1 MKLKIR
7 NTYLKWGITTFA
19 CISASIILFFVI
31 YRAEAFWQSV
41 SVFVAI
47 ITPFIYGFVIAYLLT
62 PAYNLFLRRINLSLT
77 SHIKNKRKLIT
88 LSKVLSTIITLFLSI
103 TIISGLIVMVLPQ
116 LAESIL
122 GIINTF
128 PSNADGLMIW
138 VVDNFNLSEKTANF
152 INNNIVN
159 NLTNWFMENLVPTMS
174 EVVAGVSTGLISFLV
189 VIKNILLG
197 LIICVYFLN
206 GKEVFA
212 AQTKKIIF
220 ATCSEE
226 RAESIIHE
234 AKFINRTFSGFII
247 GKIIDSIIIGIIC
260 FISLTIMDM
269 PYTLLISVIVGVTN
283 IIPFFGPFI
292 GAIPSAIIILLESP
306 IQSVYFVIFIQ
317 ILQLLDGNVIGP
329 KILGD
334 STGIPSFWVIFAIL
348 VGGGLFGFVGMIVG
362 IPIFAVIYAYVKR
375 YVRYK
380 LCQKDLPM
388 DTLNYKDTSHYTC
401 KRTVEKEVK

>member
-1 MKLKIR
+1 MKLKIE
-7 NTYLKWGITTFA
+7 NTYLKWGITIFA
-19 CISASIILFFVI
+19 SISASIVLFFLI
-31 YRAEAFWQSV
+31 YRSEGLGESL

-47 ITPFIYGFVIAYLLT
+47 VTPFIYGFVIAYLLT
-62 PAYNLFLRRINLSLT
+62 PSYNFFLRKINLFLASRIN
-77 SHIKNKRKLIT
+77 NKRKSISFSKALSTAIT
-88 LSKVLSTIITLFLSI
+88 LILSI
-103 TIISGLIVMVLPQ
+103 TIITGLTSMVLPQ
-116 LAESIL
+116 LATSIL
-122 GIINTF
+122 GIVDAF

-138 VVDNFNLSEKTANF
+138 VVDNFNLSDKTANF

-189 VIKNILLG
+189 VIKNFLLG

-206 GKEVFA
+206 GKEIFA
-212 AQTKKIIF
+212 AQAKKGVFASCTK
-220 ATCSEE
+220 E
-226 RAESIIHE
+226 RAEFIIHE
-234 AKFINRTFSGFII
+234 AKFINRTFSGFIN

-269 PYTLLISVIVGVTN
+269 PYTLLISVIIGVTN

-306 IQSVYFVIFIQ
+306 IQCVYFVIFIQ
-317 ILQLLDGNVIGP
+317 ILQLVDGNVIGP

-348 VGGGLFGFVGMIVG
+348 VGGGLFGFIGMIIG
-362 IPIFAVIYAYVKR
+362 IPIFAVIYAYVGR
-375 YVRYK
+375 YVRHK
-380 LCQKDLPM
+380 LCQKGLPLE
-388 DTLNYKDTSHYTC
+388 TLDYKDTSHYTC
-401 KRTVEKEVK
+401 KRSVNKEVK

>member
-1 MKLKIR
+1 
-7 NTYLKWGITTFA
+7 
-19 CISASIILFFVI
+19 
-31 YRAEAFWQSV
+31 
-41 SVFVAI
+41 
-47 ITPFIYGFVIAYLLT
+47 VIAYLLT
-62 PAYNLFLRRINLSLT
+62 PSYNFFLRKINLSLT
-77 SHIKNKRKLIT
+77 PLINNKRKLISF
-88 LSKVLSTIITLFLSI
+88 SKALSTAITLILSI
-103 TIISGLIVMVLPQ
+103 TIITGLTSMVLPQ
-116 LAESIL
+116 LATSIL
-122 GIINTF
+122 GIVNTF
-128 PSNADGLMIW
+128 PSNADGLIIW

-189 VIKNILLG
+189 VIKNFLLG

-206 GKEVFA
+206 GKEIFA
-212 AQTKKIIF
+212 AQAKKGVFAGCTK
-220 ATCSEE
+220 E
-226 RAESIIHE
+226 RAEFIIHE
-234 AKFINRTFSGFII
+234 AKFINRTFSGFIN
-247 GKIIDSIIIGIIC
+247 GKIIDSIIVGIIC

-306 IQSVYFVIFIQ
+306 IQCVYFVIFIQ
-317 ILQLLDGNVIGP
+317 ILQLVDGNVIGP

-348 VGGGLFGFVGMIVG
+348 VGGGLFGFIGMIIG
-362 IPIFAVIYAYVKR
+362 IPIFAVIYAYVGR

-380 LCQKDLPM
+380 LRQKDLPVE
-388 DTLNYKDTSHYTC
+388 TLHYKDTSHYIC
-401 KRTVEKEVK
+401 KRPVKKEVK